1 MSGSIGSKDSLEGKD
16 TRAIFPIWDCGSP
29 LYDSCE
35 LVTFSHIIERH
46 MMECPYLGGSKQI
59 ITKFSDLG
67 EMMISNGNAK
77 GSSKWN
83 NLSEFF
89 VKILWTLQENW
100 KIATDHLRQYD
111 LNRRRFVSAG
121 RYCGVFQPPP
131 LTSNYRQAIL
141 GG

>member
-1 MSGSIGSKDSLEGKD
+1 MKKI
-16 TRAIFPIWDCGSP
+16 
-29 LYDSCE
+29 
-35 LVTFSHIIERH
+35 VNIIR
-46 MMECPYLGGSKQI
+46 YL
-59 ITKFSDLG
+59 
-67 EMMISNGNAK
+67 
-77 GSSKWN
+77 N
-83 NLSEFF
+83 NRS
-89 VKILWTLQENW
+89 LQENW